1 MFAIPDKPLFPFT
14 VNESHCSALLQTQ
27 GHGETEMNQARW
39 YVGLLLA
46 AISLVGCGGGGG
58 GNRTAPPI
66 MPPGVDHV
74 AVLETHLDD
83 LNVANYAVVIGD
95 ANGVLLSR
103 EFGNFSV
110 TESHFIASAT
120 KWLAAM
126 VIMDLVEQGVMSLD
140 DRPQDYLAWW
150 TADPADPRSEITL
163 EHLLSFT
170 AGFNTGPDDAS
181 CVTDGS
187 ITLDDCAR
195 AFYDGGLAYQPG
207 STFYYGPA
215 HLQIAGRMAEVATQ
229 LDFAD
234 LAILQQTIRFG
245 LQSTLFLVPVG
256 ANPRI
261 GGGAVSSAADYGVLM
276 QSILSGSYLSGV
288 VDEMERDRTGP
299 PVVIGSRPPAIDNNN
314 VDFRYALGHWR
325 ECAQPTWD
333 SSCDS
338 RRLSSSPGAFGWNPW
353 IDFDNGDYGIIAMQE
368 NQVDGGSPTDATL
381 AFSIALRPF
390 IEAALPAL
398 RAQQ

>member
-1 MFAIPDKPLFPFT
+1 MGELKT
-14 VNESHCSALLQTQ
+14 SQTRCY
-27 GHGETEMNQARW
+27 T
-39 YVGLLLA
+39 GLVLIV
-46 AISLVGCGGGGG
+46 ISLVACGGGGG
-58 GNRTAPPI
+58 SDSVSLPVTQPPSVENI
-66 MPPGVDHV
+66 
-74 AVLETHLDD
+74 AALEARLGD
-83 LNVANYAVVIGD
+83 LNVSNYAVVIGD
-95 ANGVLLSR
+95 ENGVLLSR
-103 EFGNFSV
+103 EFGDFSA
-110 TESHFIASAT
+110 TETYLIASAT

-150 TADPADPRSEITL
+150 TSDPADPRSEITL
-163 EHLLSFT
+163 EQLLSFT
-170 AGFNTGPDDAS
+170 SGFDTGPDDAS

-215 HLQIAGRMAEVATQ
+215 HLQVAGRMVEVATQ

-234 LAILQQTIRFG
+234 LAFLQQTLRFG

-261 GGGAVSSAADYGVLM
+261 GGGAVSSAEDYGVLM
-276 QSILSGSYLSGV
+276 QSILSGGYLSGV
-288 VDEMERDRTGP
+288 LDDMERDRTGP
-299 PVVIGSRPPAIDNNN
+299 PVVIGARPSSIDNNN

-325 ECAQPTWD
+325 ECEQPVWD
-333 SSCDS
+333 SSCDD
-338 RRLSSSPGAFGWNPW
+338 RHLSSSPGAFGWNPW
-353 IDFDNGDYGIIAMQE
+353 IDFDNGYYGIIAMRE
-368 NQVDGGSPTDATL
+368 TQVNGGSPPDA
-381 AFSIALRPF
+381 SIAFAITLRPF
-390 IEAALPAL
+390 IEAALTEL

>member
-1 MFAIPDKPLFPFT
+1 
-14 VNESHCSALLQTQ
+14 
-27 GHGETEMNQARW
+27 MNLPRW
-39 YVGLLLA
+39 YTGLLITA
-46 AISLVGCGGGGG
+46 MSLVACGGGGG
-58 GNRTAPPI
+58 SNGGTPPPAI
-66 MPPGVDHV
+66 DHL
-74 AVLETHLDD
+74 AALEARLGD
-83 LNVANYAVVIGD
+83 LNTADYAVVIGD
-95 ANGVLLSR
+95 QNGVLLSR

-110 TESHFIASAT
+110 TDSYLIASAT

-140 DRPQDYLAWW
+140 DRPQDYLTWW
-150 TADPADPRSEITL
+150 TTDSADPRSEITL
-163 EHLLSFT
+163 EQLLSFT
-170 AGFNTGPDDAS
+170 AGFNTGPEDAS

-215 HLQIAGRMAEVATQ
+215 HLQVAGRMAEVATQ

-234 LAILQQTIRFG
+234 LALLQQTFRFN
-245 LQSTLFLVPVG
+245 LQSTVFLVPVG

-288 VDEMERDRTGP
+288 LDEMERDRTGP
-299 PVVIGSRPPAIDNNN
+299 PVVIGFRPQAIDNNN

-325 ECAQPTWD
+325 ECDQPTWN

-338 RRLSSSPGAFGWNPW
+338 RHLSSSPGAFGWNPW
-353 IDFDNGDYGIIAMQE
+353 IDFDNGYFGIIAMQE
-368 NQVDGGSPTDATL
+368 TQVNGESPTDATV
-381 AFSIALRPF
+381 AFAITLRPF
-390 IEAALPAL
+390 IEAALLDL